1 MRSMSKKATND
12 VLRLDYTTK
21 LVEMLTAAGEEVL
34 RVGSNEIAIHVVDA
48 DGEDSFVTFTIKV
61 PTGSRDGDIY
71 DGYAMAQDYTM
82 KQEQKEIKAAEAAK
96 KKAAKIARD
105 QKMRKQKAEA
115 KAAREGEGKGE

>member
-1 MRSMSKKATND
+1 MSKKATND
-12 VLRLDYTTK
+12 ALRAMY
-21 LVEMLTAAGEEVL
+21 VENLIKILGDSGEEVL
-34 RVGSNEIAIHVVDA
+34 RVGSNEIAIPVVDA
-48 DGEDSFVTFTIKV
+48 EGEDSFVTFTIKV

-105 QKMRKQKAEA
+105 QKMREQKQAA
-115 KAAREGEGKGE
+115 KAQREGN